1 MISFWKH
8 TILFRNKFLI
18 TSNLAFYKFN
28 LQLIGAGKNGVEQ
41 VLSQTIDN
49 TVNANL
55 PAFDMYYGSAL
66 YYATTNMKDY
76 NKIAT
81 DNAVN
86 ANLPAMDKYG
96 PPLFYGTANMNDDS
110 NIAFYSGLNPE
121 TPQLDPFN
129 EYSMAFYKG
138 LNPENLQ
145 IDQSNDYSTALYS
158 GQNLEDPHSTTF
170 CSGLNQDNP
179 QLDPL
184 SALLGNHQLCECY
197 PLYMYVETFFFKK
210 KIVLHH

>member
-210 KIVLHH
+210 K